1 MRLGDVLNKITRKK
15 TSEDLVN
22 RNKKPAEDI
31 YKPIDHQVDDSSRFK
46 KIGEHINVEQGERD
60 TTETERIKKK
70 REFIILGA
78 GIAAFLVIVSLL
90 GVIYVRISN
99 SAFKENK
106 VSISING
113 PETILVGEEAE
124 YEIIVEN
131 KNRVDLKNVTIG
143 LNFPNNFELGGNPFI
158 TDKNLSG
165 ARIEVGEIESKNK
178 KEYKVK
184 VSAGYSND
192 SKFLL
197 KTFVR
202 YEPSNVSSF
211 FQSDATKN
219 IRLMRSDVSTSIFS
233 VESVSSGELVDLMIA
248 VRNGGQKQYDKLV
261 LKVEYPEG
269 FDFES
274 STKESAGEGHSTWVV
289 NNLEIGAQEEIK
301 ILGRLSGRVDAVKKF
316 KITIYKDISEKNVIF
331 SGEKNIKV
339 IPSKII
345 LRQESDGENV
355 YPGAFVGYKVLFK
368 NNSTVALRN
377 LILKVHLPGKFIQRD
392 TVRHDSGYYDSRD
405 NTIIWKAADMEKLKN
420 LQPGE
425 EGEVKFSMRVEEQ
438 ISPNDDENKNPYI
451 RVYSEIESLDID
463 SPIFENKKV
472 VSQRTKTLIN
482 SATKIAGVIEY
493 IPEDN
498 NGEEGNYLQ
507 VDKKTFLRVKLD
519 MKNTTNDLKEAK
531 LLANFPSGVSW
542 ERQIYPEGDNLEF
555 HNRSNQMEWRMGAV
569 KAGTGFTSPSE
580 KVEFVISV
588 TPSVNQVD
596 HEIDLIND
604 MRISAKD
611 VFTGNDIEYNFK
623 VIKSNVIKGL
633 KGWAVVEEDVV
644 ESN

>member
-1 MRLGDVLNKITRKK
+1 MRLGDVLNKLARKK
-15 TSEDLVN
+15 RSDELVG

-31 YKPIDHQVDDSSRFK
+31 YKPIDHQVEDSSRFK

-60 TTETERIKKK
+60 TTEAERIKKK
-70 REFIILGA
+70 REFVIIGA
-78 GIAAFLVIVSLL
+78 GIFSFLVIVSLL

-99 SAFKENK
+99 SAFKEDK

-113 PETILVGEEAE
+113 PETMLVGEEVE

-131 KNRVDLKNVTIG
+131 KNRVNLKSVTIG
-143 LNFPNNFELGGNPFI
+143 LNFPSNFELGDNPFI

-165 ARIEVGEIESKNK
+165 ARIEVGEIGSKSK

-197 KTFVR
+197 KTFIR
-202 YEPSNVSSF
+202 YEPNNVSSF
-211 FQSDATKN
+211 FQSDAIKN
-219 IRLMRSDVSTSIFS
+219 IRLMRSDISTSIFS

-248 VRNGGQKQYDKLV
+248 VKNGGQKQYDKLV

-269 FDFES
+269 FDFDS
-274 STKESAGEGHSTWVV
+274 STKETINEENNTWVI
-289 NNLEIGAQEEIK
+289 NNLEAGAQEEIK

-316 KITIYKDISEKNVIF
+316 KVIIAKEVSGKNIIF
-331 SGEKNIKV
+331 SGEKSIKV

-345 LRQESDGENV
+345 LRQESNSKNV
-355 YPGAFVGYKVLFK
+355 YPGAFVDYKILFK

-377 LILKVHLPGKFIQRD
+377 LILRVHLPGKFIQRD

-405 NTIIWKAADMEKLKN
+405 NVIIWKAADIEKLKN

-425 EGEVKFSMRVEEQ
+425 EGEVKFSMRVQEQ
-438 ISPNDDENKNPYI
+438 ILSSDGENNNPYI

-482 SATKIAGVIEY
+482 SATKVAGIIEY

-498 NGEEGNYLQ
+498 NGEEGGYLQ
-507 VDKKTFLRVKLD
+507 VDRKTFLRVKLD
-519 MKNTTNDLKEAK
+519 MKNTTSDLRDAK
-531 LLANFPSGVSW
+531 LLANFPSGISW

-555 HNRSNQMEWRMGAV
+555 HSRSNQLEWRMGAV

-580 KVEFVISV
+580 KAEFVISV
-588 TPSVNQVD
+588 TPSVNQIS

-604 MRISAKD
+604 MQIRAKD
-611 VFTGNDIEYNFK
+611 IFTDNDIEYNFK
-623 VIKSNVIKGL
+623 VIKSSAIKGL
-633 KGWAVVEEDVV
+633 KGWAVVEAEVM
-644 ESN
+644 ENN